1 MNEIEEVKARLDI
14 VEVVGGYLQLQKAG
28 RTFKAPC
35 PFHQEKTPSFIVTP
49 DRQTW
54 HCFGACSTGGDV
66 ITFVMKR
73 EGLEFP
79 EALRMLAERA
89 GVKLPER
96 RVSEEQDKTRQRLYA
111 ANEAAL
117 EYFRSLL
124 KTSAGREA
132 LLYVERRGIDEGT
145 ATRFGLGYSLP
156 GWEAGLEHL
165 RSNGFS
171 DREIAAAGLAV
182 QGDRGLH
189 DRFRGRLMFPVW
201 DAKGRVIGFGA
212 RALDDSMP
220 KYLNTAQTS
229 LFDKGGTLYAL
240 DRAGEAIRRE
250 GRAVV
255 VEGYMDVIAAHQFG
269 FENVVAQMGTALT
282 ERQVRLLKR
291 LTGQVVLAL
300 DADAAGL
307 EAAVRGH
314 DVVREA
320 ATEDETTV
328 NWAGL
333 VRHQETASI
342 DLRVAVLP
350 EGHDPDDYLRT
361 DPEQWRAL
369 IEGAE
374 PVLDF
379 RLNRAAASRDLTDP
393 RARSSLVQEFLPLL
407 RAVADRVVRAHY
419 IQRLARLA
427 LTSEDEISGLFQ
439 SGQRAQPSRPAPLG
453 PRRAAADQRED
464 FLLALLLRYDHL
476 RDAALGIDPEL
487 LWEAPARRILTEYCE
502 NGPDFVKKGV
512 ELELKSYV
520 ERLILWRLPISG
532 PEEATEALEDCV
544 GKLKQRRL
552 QAEKQAIAAQIA
564 DLQDQLAPG
573 ATDESDANAPA
584 REQLQQLLLRDME
597 IGRQLHARP
606 RLSELD
612 RGTEAQ
618 AVEEPVA

>member
-96 RVSEEQDKTRQRLYA
+96 RVSEEQDRTRQRLYA

-124 KTSAGREA
+124 KTVAGRDA
-132 LLYVERRGIDEGT
+132 LAYIERRGIDEAT
-145 ATRFGLGYSLP
+145 ATRFGLGYSL
-156 GWEAGLEHL
+156 GTWEAGLEHL
-165 RSNGFS
+165 RSKGFT
-171 DREIAAAGLAV
+171 DREIASAGLAV

-189 DRFRGRLMFPVW
+189 DRFRNRLMFPVW
-201 DAKGRVIGFGA
+201 DVKGRVIGFGA

-240 DRAGEAIRRE
+240 DRAAAAVRQE

-282 ERQVRLLKR
+282 ERQVRVLKR
-291 LTGQVVLAL
+291 LTGKVVLAL

-333 VRHQETASI
+333 VRHQETAAI

-350 EGHDPDDYLRT
+350 EGRDPDDFIRA

-369 IEGAE
+369 IDGAQ

-379 RLNRAAASRDLTDP
+379 RLTRAAATRDLSDP
-393 RARSSLVQEFLPLL
+393 RSRSALVQEFLPLL

-419 IQRLARLA
+419 IQRLSRLA
-427 LTSEDEISGLFQ
+427 LTSEDEISALF
-439 SGQRAQPSRPAPLG
+439 GKDGRTQPSRPATPG
-453 PRRAAADQRED
+453 PRRAPGDQREE

-476 RDAALGIDPEL
+476 RDAASQIDPEL
-487 LWEAPARRILTEYCE
+487 LWESEARQIFTKYCE
-502 NGPDFVKKGV
+502 NGPDFVKEGV

-520 ERLILWRLPISG
+520 ERLILWRLPISR
-532 PEEATEALEDCV
+532 PEEAADALEDCI

-564 DLQDQLAPG
+564 DLQDQLGPG
-573 ATDESDANAPA
+573 ATEESEANAPV

-597 IGRQLHARP
+597 IGRLLHARP
-606 RLSELD
+606 RLRDPGSEV
-612 RGTEAQ
+612 Q